1 MILKKR
7 SIFIYQNNSAMKK
20 IFYLIICSV
29 FASTNSFAQNVRFI
43 QPDDAKKERKIVKPK
58 QLYILNGIELTDS
71 LALVKLD
78 ANDLEKLEILNEVDG
93 ERLYGKKGAG
103 GVVIATTKANK
114 AMTINPPAIAL
125 AKTSPLFILDNV
137 EMPGIDLDKVKPE
150 DIESIEVLKDKKAI
164 EPYGEKGKNGVVIIS
179 TKSFTRDRQ
188 YQKLRCQKD

>member
-1 MILKKR
+1 
-7 SIFIYQNNSAMKK
+7 MKK
-20 IFYLIICSV
+20 IFYLITCAV
-29 FASTNSFAQNVRFI
+29 FASSYSFAQSVRII
-43 QPDDAKKERKIVKPK
+43 QPTDTKKERKLVKPN
-58 QLYILNGIELTDS
+58 QLYILNGIELVDS

-188 YQKLRCQKD
+188 YQKLRSQKN

>member
-1 MILKKR
+1 M
-7 SIFIYQNNSAMKK
+7 
-20 IFYLIICSV
+20 
-29 FASTNSFAQNVRFI
+29 
-43 QPDDAKKERKIVKPK
+43 
-58 QLYILNGIELTDS
+58 ELVDS

-114 AMTINPPAIAL
+114 GLTINPPAIAL
-125 AKTSPLFILDNV
+125 AKTGPLFILDDI
-137 EMPGIDLDKVKPE
+137 ELPGSDLGKVKPE

-188 YQKLRCQKD
+188 YQKLRSQKN

>member
-1 MILKKR
+1 
-7 SIFIYQNNSAMKK
+7 MKK

-71 LALVKLD
+71 LALVKVD

-103 GVVIATTKANK
+103 GVVIATTKPK
-114 AMTINPPAIAL
+114 KTMTINPRTFAL
-125 AKTSPLFILDNV
+125 ADSGPLFILDNI
-137 EMPGIDLDKVKPE
+137 ELPGSDLGEVNPE
-150 DIESIEVLKDKKAI
+150 DIELVEVLKDKKAI

-179 TKSFTRDRQ
+179 TKSFARGRQ
-188 YQKLRCQKD
+188 LQKLRSPNK

>member
-1 MILKKR
+1 
-7 SIFIYQNNSAMKK
+7 MKK

-71 LALVKLD
+71 LALVKVD

-93 ERLYGKKGAG
+93 ERLYGKKGAS

-114 AMTINPPAIAL
+114 AVTINPPAIAL
-125 AKTSPLFILDNV
+125 AKASPLFILDNV

-188 YQKLRCQKD
+188 YQKLRSQKN

>member
-1 MILKKR
+1 
-7 SIFIYQNNSAMKK
+7 MKK
-20 IFYLIICSV
+20 IFCLIICSV
-29 FASTNSFAQNVRFI
+29 LASSYSFAQSVRII
-43 QPDDAKKERKIVKPK
+43 QSADTKKEWKLVKPN
-58 QLYILNGIELTDS
+58 QLYILNGIVLVDS

-93 ERLYGKKGAG
+93 ERLYGKKGAS
-103 GVVIATTKANK
+103 GVIIATTKANK
-114 AMTINPPAIAL
+114 AMTISPPAIAL

-150 DIESIEVLKDKKAI
+150 DIESIEVLKDKEAI

-188 YQKLRCQKD
+188 YQKLRSQKD

>member
-150 DIESIEVLKDKKAI
+150 DIESIEVLKDKEAI

-188 YQKLRCQKD
+188 YQKLRSQKD

>member
-1 MILKKR
+1 
-7 SIFIYQNNSAMKK
+7 MKK
-20 IFYLIICSV
+20 IFYLITCAV
-29 FASTNSFAQNVRFI
+29 LAFVHSFAQSVRII
-43 QPDDAKKERKIVKPK
+43 QPTDTKKEWKLVKPK
-58 QLYILNGIELTDS
+58 QLYVLNGIELIDS

-93 ERLYGKKGAG
+93 ERLYGKKGAS
-103 GVVIATTKANK
+103 GVIMATTKANK
-114 AMTINPPAIAL
+114 AMTISPPAIAL

-179 TKSFTRDRQ
+179 TKSFAKARQ
-188 YQKLRCQKD
+188 LQKLRSQEN

>member
-1 MILKKR
+1 
-7 SIFIYQNNSAMKK
+7 MKK
-20 IFYLIICSV
+20 IFCLIICSILA
-29 FASTNSFAQNVRFI
+29 FAHSFAQSVRII
-43 QPDDAKKERKIVKPK
+43 QPTDTKKEWKLVKPN
-58 QLYILNGIELTDS
+58 QLYILNGMELVDS

-103 GVVIATTKANK
+103 GVVIATTRANK
-114 AMTINPPAIAL
+114 GLTINPPAIAL

-150 DIESIEVLKDKKAI
+150 DIESIEVLKDKEAI

-188 YQKLRCQKD
+188 YQKLRSQKN